1 LEQGAKDVQ
10 IAARLIMTIIGLLIG
25 LALGLVVTSGDWYG
39 WKDFFPRE
47 FLTGD
52 HALKPFV
59 RAIVTCISG
68 VAAAVPG
75 FYAGKTIAGEDVDW
89 LYWIKKM

>member
-1 LEQGAKDVQ
+1 MQ

-25 LALGLVVTSGDWYG
+25 LALGLAATSGNWY
-39 WKDFFPRE
+39 WWNDFFPRS
-47 FLTGD
+47 FLTENY
-52 HALKPFV
+52 ALEPFV

-68 VAAAVPG
+68 VAVAIPG
-75 FYAGKTIAGEDVDW
+75 FYAGKAIAGEDVDW